1 MRLFSLPGDFMFS
14 MRKALAAALLLAG
27 SVTAQA
33 ADIGEGYAQCALATG
48 STLAGQQNNKALSD
62 EVVRL
67 MNEAVGVADDPRWI
81 NSRQPAFTWA
91 SEAKVACGKA
101 YGYLKASYRD
111 EDWLNKCECFH
122 SRMLQ
127 YMN

>member
-1 MRLFSLPGDFMFS
+1 MVS
-14 MRKALAAALLLAG
+14 MRKIFAAALLLAG
-27 SVTAQA
+27 STVAQA
-33 ADIGEGYAQCALATG
+33 ADLGGGYSQCALATG
-48 STLAGQQNNKALSD
+48 STLASQQSNAALSD

-111 EDWLNKCECFH
+111 EDTLNKCECFH

>member
-1 MRLFSLPGDFMFS
+1 MISIPNL
-14 MRKALAAALLLAG
+14 LAAMALLAG
-27 SVTAQA
+27 VGSASA
-33 ADIGEGYAQCALATG
+33 ADLGSYAQCTLATD
-48 STLAGQQNNKALSD
+48 STLINQQNNAALTD

>member
-1 MRLFSLPGDFMFS
+1 MFS
-14 MRKALAAALLLAG
+14 MRRVLAAAILLAG
-27 SVTAQA
+27 GVTAQA
-33 ADIGEGYAQCALATG
+33 ADLGDGSAQCALATG
-48 STLAGQQNNKALSD
+48 SSLLGQETNAALSD

-91 SEAKVACGKA
+91 SETKVACGMA

-111 EDWLNKCECFH
+111 EDSINKCECFH

>member
-1 MRLFSLPGDFMFS
+1 MFLR
-14 MRKALAAALLLAG
+14 RKTLAAALLLMG
-27 SVTAQA
+27 SMTTQA
-33 ADIGEGYAQCALATG
+33 ADLGGYAQCTLATD
-48 STLAGQQNNKALSD
+48 STLTSQPSNAALSD

-67 MNEAVGVADDPRWI
+67 MNEAVGVADDIRWI
-81 NSRQPAFTWA
+81 ESRKPAFIWA

-111 EDWLNKCECFH
+111 EDLLNKCECFH

>member
-1 MRLFSLPGDFMFS
+1 MFS
-14 MRKALAAALLLAG
+14 MRRLLAAAILLVG
-27 SVTAQA
+27 GVTAQA
-33 ADIGEGYAQCALATG
+33 ADLAEGSYVQQCTLATG
-48 STLAGQQNNKALSD
+48 SNLLGEQSNAALSD

-81 NSRQPAFTWA
+81 SSRQLAFTWA
-91 SEAKVACGKA
+91 SETKVACGKA
-101 YGYLKASYRD
+101 YGYLRASYRD
-111 EDWLNKCECFH
+111 EDSINKCGCFH

>member
-1 MRLFSLPGDFMFS
+1 MIRVVVWAVAVSASLGG
-14 MRKALAAALLLAG
+14 A
-27 SVTAQA
+27 AQA
-33 ADIGEGYAQCALATG
+33 ADLGAGGAQCGLATN
-48 STLAGQQNNKALSD
+48 SALMSEPNNAVLTQD
-62 EVVRL
+62 VVRL
-67 MNEAVGVADDPRWI
+67 MNEAVGVADDSRWI

-111 EDWLNKCECFH
+111 EDTINKCECFH
-122 SRMLQ
+122 SRMVQ

>member
-1 MRLFSLPGDFMFS
+1 MFS
-14 MRKALAAALLLAG
+14 MRKVLAAALLLTG
-27 SVTAQA
+27 SVTVQA
-33 ADIGEGYAQCALATG
+33 ADLGESYAQCALATG
-48 STLAGQQNNKALSD
+48 ATLLSQQNNAALSD

-67 MNEAVGVADDPRWI
+67 MNEAVGVADDPKWI

-111 EDWLNKCECFH
+111 EDTINKCECFH
-122 SRMLQ
+122 ARMLQ

>member
-1 MRLFSLPGDFMFS
+1 MFS
-14 MRKALAAALLLAG
+14 MRKIIAAAVLLAG
-27 SVTAQA
+27 STVAQA
-33 ADIGEGYAQCALATG
+33 ADLGEGYAQCALATG
-48 STLAGQQNNKALSD
+48 STLASQQSNTDLSD

-111 EDWLNKCECFH
+111 EDTLNKCECFH

>member
-1 MRLFSLPGDFMFS
+1 MFS
-14 MRKALAAALLLAG
+14 MRTILAAATLLACG
-27 SVTAQA
+27 LTAQA
-33 ADIGEGYAQCALATG
+33 ADLGEGYAQCTLATG
-48 STLAGQQNNKALSD
+48 SSLLAQQSNAALSD

-67 MNEAVGVADDPRWI
+67 MNEAVGVADDPKWV

-111 EDWLNKCECFH
+111 EDTINKCECFH
-122 SRMLQ
+122 ARMLQ

>member
-1 MRLFSLPGDFMFS
+1 MTS
-14 MRKALAAALLLAG
+14 MRNLLAAAVLLACNAP
-27 SVTAQA
+27 VLA
-33 ADIGEGYAQCALATG
+33 ADLGSGPAQCYLATG
-48 STLAGQQNNKALSD
+48 ASLLNQTSNAALSD
-62 EVVRL
+62 DVVRL
-67 MNEAVGVADDPRWI
+67 MNEAVGVADDARWI

-101 YGYLKASYRD
+101 YGYLKSNYRD
-111 EDWLNKCECFH
+111 DDWINKCECFH

>member
-1 MRLFSLPGDFMFS
+1 MNS
-14 MRKALAAALLLAG
+14 MRNILAAALLLAG
-27 SVTAQA
+27 STLAQA
-33 ADIGEGYAQCALATG
+33 ADLGGGYAQCALATG
-48 STLAGQQNNKALSD
+48 STLASQQNNATLSD

-111 EDWLNKCECFH
+111 EDTLNKCECFH

>member
-1 MRLFSLPGDFMFS
+1 MFRPETGASRALSFPRMRRPARLT
-14 MRKALAAALLLAG
+14 RKPTYRGRLWF
-27 SVTAQA
+27 
-33 ADIGEGYAQCALATG
+33 
-48 STLAGQQNNKALSD
+48 STLLGQENNAALSD

-67 MNEAVGVADDPRWI
+67 MNEAVGVAEDPRWI
-81 NSRQPAFTWA
+81 SSRQPAFTWA

-111 EDWLNKCECFH
+111 EDSINRCECFH
-122 SRMLQ
+122 SRMLH

>member
-1 MRLFSLPGDFMFS
+1 MFLA
-14 MRKALAAALLLAG
+14 RKFLAITVIIAITPAH
-27 SVTAQA
+27 A
-33 ADIGEGYAQCALATG
+33 ADLSVYAQCTLAAD
-48 STLAGQQNNKALSD
+48 STLVGQQSNAVLID

-91 SEAKVACGKA
+91 SETKVACGKA

>member
-1 MRLFSLPGDFMFS
+1 MFS
-14 MRKALAAALLLAG
+14 MRTIVAAAFLLAG
-27 SVTAQA
+27 SVTAHA
-33 ADIGEGYAQCALATG
+33 ADLGEEYSQCALATG
-48 STLAGQQNNKALSD
+48 STLLAQQSNAALSD

-67 MNEAVGVADDPRWI
+67 MNEAVGVADDPKWI
-81 NSRQPAFTWA
+81 SSRQPAFTWA

-111 EDWLNKCECFH
+111 EDTINKCECFH
-122 SRMLQ
+122 TRMLQ

>member
-1 MRLFSLPGDFMFS
+1 MIS
-14 MRKALAAALLLAG
+14 MKKVLAAALLLA
-27 SVTAQA
+27 TAVPAGA
-33 ADIGEGYAQCALATG
+33 ADLGEGYAQCALATG
-48 STLAGQQNNKALSD
+48 SPLASQQSNAALSD